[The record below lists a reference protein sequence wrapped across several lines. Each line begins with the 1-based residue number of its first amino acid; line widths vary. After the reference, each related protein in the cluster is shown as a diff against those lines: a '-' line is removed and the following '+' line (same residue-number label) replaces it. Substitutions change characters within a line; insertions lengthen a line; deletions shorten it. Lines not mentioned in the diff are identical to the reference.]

1 MGCYYILAAN
11 ANGDIPGGRSF
22 VWQCVTYLLKTDL
35 LIFTAIACRIIA
47 FGIVVKA
54 FIEILED

>member
-11 ANGDIPGGRSF
+11 ANVDIPGGSGF
-22 VWQCVTYLLKTDL
+22 VWQCITYLLETDL
-35 LIFTAIACRIIA
+35 LIFTAIACGIIA
-47 FGIVVKA
+47 FGLVVKA